1 MRPRSLLLFA
11 SLLCVAAGVLLAA
24 PPAAADTTGRG
35 TQGQRLTVSKS
46 AGLNPAGE
54 TVTISGSGYDTN
66 KGIYV
71 AFCVDTGAGNV
82 PSPCG
87 GGADTSGTSGASH
100 WISSNPPSYG
110 EGLAEPYG
118 AGGSFRVT
126 LRITP
131 VIGTVDCRTAKCAVV
146 TRADHT
152 RTSDRTQDVRVRV
165 TFAGAAAPAPGK
177 TTTKPPAPG
186 RRTTAPVV
194 PPAVPSAAQSA
205 AAAPT
210 LALSA
215 PPSATPGPTQ
225 LGDIQVTRVSA
236 SQSANRWW
244 TGVTAVLAASLVG
257 LVVAG
262 VLARRRRRKAAA
274 R

>member
-11 SLLCVAAGVLLAA
+11 PLLCVAAGVLLAA

-35 TQGQRLTVSKS
+35 TQGQRLTVSKT

-131 VIGTVDCRTAKCAVV
+131 VIGTVDCRTVKCAVV

-165 TFAGAAAPAPGK
+165 TFAGAAAPAPGR

-186 RRTTAPVV
+186 AV
-194 PPAVPSAAQSA
+194 PPPAAPAVPSAAAKPTTGAPA
-205 AAAPT
+205 ASVP
-210 LALSA
+210 A

-225 LGDIQVTRVSA
+225 LADIQVTRVSA

-244 TGVTAVLAASLVG
+244 TGVTAVLAAALVG

-262 VLARRRRRKAAA
+262 LLARRRRRKAAA